1 MPSVT
6 TSDLSAHHDIVRPP
20 PIFLAAHHLSEG
32 QVLAT
37 AHQEAN
43 HGAGG
48 CRILFHCIG
57 RTPALYRRL
66 PCQASATRRHGML
79 HDGLCIHHSQPPI
92 MSWPAHFEHLSCK
105 CAVFLTWL
113 DISWQ
118 DLKSF
123 FIWWFVYVPLFA
135 GIPMLYVTYL
145 VFDLWRKKAL
155 QQIVRC
161 TCPMLN
167 RWALLTGHSSRVL

>member
-1 MPSVT
+1 MMDYVYT
-6 TSDLSAHHDIVRPP
+6 THSRPLCLGRPTLNIYRVNVLSFSPGWT
-20 PIFLAAHHLSEG
+20 FL
-32 QVLAT
+32 
-37 AHQEAN
+37 
-43 HGAGG
+43 
-48 CRILFHCIG
+48 
-57 RTPALYRRL
+57 
-66 PCQASATRRHGML
+66 
-79 HDGLCIHHSQPPI
+79 
-92 MSWPAHFEHLSCK
+92 
-105 CAVFLTWL
+105 
-113 DISWQ
+113 WQ